1 MTDEEA
7 EVGER
12 EVELG
17 ESEMCQVD
25 MKSSAIRQYYSMLK
39 SLKEVNP

>member
-17 ESEMCQVD
+17 ESEMFQVD
-25 MKSSAIRQYYSMLK
+25 MKSSAICQMLQ